1 LVTDLPLSIQVM
13 EKSQERHP
21 GFAIEGDMLIT
32 MVGITA
38 MDRLVRIN
46 GERVGRPHGY
56 GKNGKGLNSL
66 VCEEVAD
73 LLALVG
79 LSGLEMKVAASLA
92 VEI

>member
-1 LVTDLPLSIQVM
+1 MSIQVM

-32 MVGITA
+32 MIGITA

-56 GKNGKGLNSL
+56 GKIGKGLNSL
-66 VCEEVAD
+66 ECEEVAD
-73 LLALVG
+73 PLALVD
-79 LSGLEMKVAASLA
+79 LLGLEMKAAASLA
-92 VEI
+92 VGI

>member
-1 LVTDLPLSIQVM
+1 MVTDLPMSIQVM

-92 VEI
+92 VAI

>member
-1 LVTDLPLSIQVM
+1 MSIQVM

-92 VEI
+92 VAI

>member
-1 LVTDLPLSIQVM
+1 M
-13 EKSQERHP
+13 EKSKERHP

-46 GERVGRPHGY
+46 GEGVGRPHGY
-56 GKNGKGLNSL
+56 RKNGKGLNSL
-66 VCEEVAD
+66 GCEEVAD
-73 LLALVG
+73 PLALVD

-92 VEI
+92 VVI